1 MADFQNRQPAE
12 GINTSTN
19 KPLLTFL
26 KLMAGMIAVLF
37 MAAWLLGQAGGYL
50 AGWIPFDQELRLSK
64 TYESFDDEAVQSDN
78 TAPELQ
84 AYLND
89 LADRLTPAMHLPDGM
104 TITVHYQ
111 GEDVEN
117 AFATIGGHVLLYK
130 GLLKALPNE
139 NSLAMLI
146 AHEMAHVKLRH
157 PIRSAGQGLAINSGI
172 KLLMGYSN
180 VDVLGNA
187 GLYTQL
193 HFSRT
198 METDADTEGLA
209 AIHAVYGHVSGATD
223 LFATLN
229 KLHRNAGMDTEGSAF
244 FSTHPLDAKRIAKLE
259 HMAQANGWL
268 SDADQTTPLPEDF
281 HRWLNGD

>member
-1 MADFQNRQPAE
+1 MADFQNRQPEE
-12 GINTSTN
+12 GINTSAN
-19 KPLLTFL
+19 SPLLTFL
-26 KLMAGMIAVLF
+26 KLMAGMIVVLF
-37 MAAWLLGQAGGYL
+37 IAAWLLGQAGGYL
-50 AGWIPFDQELRLSK
+50 AGWIPFEQELRLSK
-64 TYESFDDEAVQSDN
+64 TYESFDEETLQNDSAS
-78 TAPELQ
+78 PELQ

-89 LADRLTPAMHLPDGM
+89 LAERLAPAMQLPEGM

-111 GEDVEN
+111 DEDVEN

-157 PIRSAGQGLAINSGI
+157 PIRSAGQGLAIHSGI

-193 HFSRT
+193 HFSRS

-209 AIHAVYGHVSGATD
+209 ALQAVYGHVSGATD
-223 LFATLN
+223 LFATLS

-244 FSTHPLDAKRIAKLE
+244 FSTHPLDAARIAKLE
-259 HMAQANGWL
+259 HTAKTNGWM
-268 SDADQTTPLPEDF
+268 SDTDQVTPLPEDF
-281 HRWLNGD
+281 QRWLRNE